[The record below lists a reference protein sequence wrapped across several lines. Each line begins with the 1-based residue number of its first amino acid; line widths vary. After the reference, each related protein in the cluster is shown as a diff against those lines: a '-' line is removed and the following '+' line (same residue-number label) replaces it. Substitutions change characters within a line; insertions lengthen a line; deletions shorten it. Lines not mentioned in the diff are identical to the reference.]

1 MSRARELRAL
11 AVLLGVT
18 AIAGAAE
25 PPRENAAP
33 LPLSVPGLRR
43 DQPIT
48 VTSRTLEY
56 DYKTNVVVYRGD
68 VQAEQGDVKLKSEAL
83 TIRLLSKDD
92 KKTKDGGDTK
102 ANDAADQP
110 PPTTDPK
117 PAGDATLDG
126 RVQVR
131 DIEATGSVR
140 IDQGDRWAT
149 GGRAVY
155 DEQRR
160 TLVLS
165 ENPVLHDGPNQ
176 IAGDRVVVYLDENRS
191 VVEGGDKRVKAVLF
205 PDQKQTAGGRTDTP

>member
-1 MSRARELRAL
+1 MSRARELL
-11 AVLLGVT
+11 AAAALLGVIAT
-18 AIAGAAE
+18 AGAVE

-33 LPLSVPGLRR
+33 MPLGVPGMRR

-68 VQAEQGDVKLKSEAL
+68 VQAVQGDVQLRSEEL
-83 TIRLLSKDD
+83 TIRLVSKDD
-92 KKTKDGGDTK
+92 KKTGASG
-102 ANDAADQP
+102 DQP
-110 PPTTDPK
+110 TTTTAAK

-131 DIEATGSVR
+131 EIEATHNVR

-155 DEQRR
+155 DEERR
-160 TLVLS
+160 TLILS

-205 PDQKQTAGGRTDTP
+205 PDQKQTAGSRTDTP